1 MTMTMKFQNFL
12 TCSVLQCKFLT
23 FFFSGSHVEDIKL
36 FVQIFFL
43 FQIIMKVLK
52 GNRNILIFF
61 LIITTSTLAFAKV
74 DQDVSCDVT
83 SHYANGQTSYEI
95 KCQQNSDL
103 EQGRLI
109 QCCAMSNELGLSY
122 EWGSRC
128 GVDTI

>member
-1 MTMTMKFQNFL
+1 
-12 TCSVLQCKFLT
+12 
-23 FFFSGSHVEDIKL
+23 
-36 FVQIFFL
+36 
-43 FQIIMKVLK
+43 MKVLK

-128 GVDTI
+128 GAGDDGTNFKFLEASINKGPSI